1 MSAWIKWDYSLTILK
16 WDYSLTIL
24 KWDYSLTILK
34 WDYSLTILKWDYSL
48 NILKW
53 DYSLTILKWDYSL
66 TILKW
71 DYSLTILK
79 WDYSLTILKWDYSLN
94 ILKWDYSLNI
104 LKWDYSLTH
113 RTTHQVCRSV
123 PHCTKYLMHRS
134 ENGTLVGNLVEMT
147 MVFFLVHVCI
157 VTFRELVW
165 MSYFLPAPY
174 SPVHG
179 GTTQLRRWLH
189 LWLQSRVLNLPQ
201 P

>member
-48 NILKW
+48 
-53 DYSLTILKWDYSL
+53 TILKWDYSL

-79 WDYSLTILKWDYSLN
+79 WDYSLT
-94 ILKWDYSLNI
+94 
-104 LKWDYSLTH
+104 H

-123 PHCTKYLMHRS
+123 PHCTKYLVPRS
-134 ENGTLVGNLVEMT
+134 ENGTLVGNLVEMR
-147 MVFFLVHVCI
+147 MVFFFSACLHCHFQGI
-157 VTFRELVW
+157 SMDEL
-165 MSYFLPAPY
+165 FPPRTI
-174 SPVHG
+174 PVHG
-179 GTTQLRRWLH
+179 GTTQLRRWLQ
-189 LWLQSRVLNLPQ
+189 LWSQSRVLNLPQ